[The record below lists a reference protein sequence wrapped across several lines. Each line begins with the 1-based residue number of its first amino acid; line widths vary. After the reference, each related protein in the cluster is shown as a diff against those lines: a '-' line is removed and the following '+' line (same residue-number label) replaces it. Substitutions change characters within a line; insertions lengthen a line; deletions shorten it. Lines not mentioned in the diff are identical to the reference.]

1 MQQTID
7 VTDLPE
13 SVVNDLRQLVSTLR
27 NRLHATDIAKPR
39 AESPA
44 EWSARLTAWVA
55 QHPKRSL
62 TIDDSREAV
71 YGGLGE

>member
-13 SVVNDLRQLVSTLR
+13 SIVNDLRQLVSTLR
-27 NRLHATDIAKPR
+27 NRLHATAAAKPP

-44 EWSARLTAWVA
+44 EWAARLTAWVE
-55 QHPKRSL
+55 QHPKRPVE
-62 TIDDSREAV
+62 IDDSREAV
-71 YGGLGE
+71 YGGRGE